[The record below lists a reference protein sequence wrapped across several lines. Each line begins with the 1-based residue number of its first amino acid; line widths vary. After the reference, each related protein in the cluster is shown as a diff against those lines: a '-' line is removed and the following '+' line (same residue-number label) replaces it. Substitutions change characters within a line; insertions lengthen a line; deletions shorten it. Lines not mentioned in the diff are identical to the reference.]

1 MRSTGQIT
9 RPGIEAGRGGADP
22 RRRTLWTLVGV
33 ETWERFS
40 FYGMQGAL
48 LLYLYHSAAHG
59 GLGLTQ
65 ATAIGIVGAYG
76 STVYLS
82 TIIGG
87 WLADR
92 VAGAERVLFGSA
104 VIIMLGH
111 ASLAVLPGA
120 AGVAVGL
127 GAVALGSG
135 GLKAN
140 TTTILGRV
148 YGDDEARRDS
158 GFALFYL
165 GVNVGGLLG
174 PVLTGLLQVTWGF
187 RAAFG
192 AAAAG
197 MACGLIQYVAG
208 RRAFAAR
215 FARPPH
221 PLTARSRGVL
231 TVGAVAFVIGAA
243 AIVATGVLTAAHVN
257 EVVLG
262 AVGATTVG
270 MFTVMLRSPQVTAA
284 ERRRVRA
291 FIPMFFASAAFWALS
306 QQQFTVLTVYA
317 DKQLNRHLLGWEMPV
332 SWVQTINPVFIV
344 VLSGVFAILWSR
356 LGTRQPS
363 EPAKFGLSNVVMGA
377 AFLLFI
383 PLATAVPNSVP
394 LLPVIGILA
403 LFSVAELCLAPI
415 GLSLA
420 AAAAP
425 RAYSSQLVAL
435 FYLSIAL
442 GTSGASEL
450 AGWYTTADQVTY
462 FAALGAICLLVG
474 LALLAGSGRL
484 AVALCAVDPAGQEV
498 PPDQSGPASRNTTD
512 RTNRPCGLSARADGT
527 AGQSCPAQAIAP
539 VSARSA
545 TSMAQRETR

>member
-1 MRSTGQIT
+1 MTITGP
-9 RPGIEAGRGGADP
+9 RPSRADGAREGRQRRPDP

-33 ETWERFS
+33 ESWERFS
-40 FYGMQGAL
+40 FYGMQGVL
-48 LLYLYHSAAHG
+48 LLYLFHSAAQG

-82 TIIGG
+82 TIAGG

-104 VIIMLGH
+104 VLIMLGH

-120 AGVAVGL
+120 TGVAVGL
-127 GAVALGSG
+127 SAVALGSG

-140 TTTILGRV
+140 TTAILGRV
-148 YGDDEARRDS
+148 YGEDEARRDS

-165 GVNVGGLLG
+165 GVNVGSLLG
-174 PVLTGLLQVTWGF
+174 PVLTGLLQVSWGF
-187 RAAFG
+187 RAAFA

-197 MACGLIQYVAG
+197 MACGLVQYVAG
-208 RRAFAAR
+208 RHCFAAQ

-221 PLTARSRGVL
+221 PLTTRFRGVL
-231 TVGAVAFVIGAA
+231 AVGGVAFVAGAGA
-243 AIVATGVLTAAHVN
+243 LVATGVLTSARVN

-262 AVGATTVG
+262 AVVAATVA
-270 MFTVMLRSPQVTAA
+270 MFTVMLRSPQVTVV

-291 FIPMFFASAAFWALS
+291 FIPMFLASAAFWALS

-317 DKQLNRHLLGWEMPV
+317 DQQLNRHLLGWEMPV
-332 SWVQTINPVFIV
+332 TWVQTINPVFIV
-344 VLSGVFAILWSR
+344 ILSGVFAVVWSR
-356 LGTRQPS
+356 LGSRQPS
-363 EPAKFGLSNVVMGA
+363 EPAKLGFSNIVMGA

-383 PLATAVPNSVP
+383 PLATTAPNSVP

-450 AGWYTTADQVTY
+450 AGWYTTAHQVTY
-462 FAALGAICLLVG
+462 FAAVGITCMLVG
-474 LALLAGSGRL
+474 LMLLAASRRL
-484 AVALCAVDPAGQEV
+484 AAALHAVDQQTVADEPSVGRSNVEAG
-498 PPDQSGPASRNTTD
+498 SWSR
-512 RTNRPCGLSARADGT
+512 
-527 AGQSCPAQAIAP
+527 
-539 VSARSA
+539 V
-545 TSMAQRETR
+545 